1 MKQVLSGILQIITR
15 DEKAKFG
22 LLIAAD
28 LFIGLLDIA
37 FLGALLLVIGFYTKG
52 IDPAYLRY
60 LPASLADRNSVW
72 LIGIFLLLFALKN
85 YLGYAAT
92 HFQHHFF
99 YDVAT
104 RLSGRNIREYFN
116 GSYQQYVGVNSAS
129 YIRHISQQP
138 IEFSHYVLNNV
149 QQIIS
154 QLILIVFAVAA
165 ILLYHPTLFLLLLV
179 LLLPPVVVLG
189 WFIKQRSGRLRG
201 QTKVAAELAIRHLNE
216 SLAGYVEGNI
226 YSKKDFFVDR
236 YYQYQR
242 QLNDTMAAQNTVQS
256 LPPRLVEVF
265 AVLGFFILIVINKF
279 SANAPAVD
287 ILTIGIFMA
296 AAYKIIP
303 GIVKI
308 LNSQSQIRAYSFTL
322 TDLLPKDNKPPV
334 SVVQTDS
341 QLRSVR
347 FSNVCFHYKDHPVL
361 NNINFKLRAGE
372 LVGLSAPSGRG
383 KTTMINLLLGFL
395 EPCAGNI
402 IVNDKPTT
410 ATSRQGL
417 WQSVAYAKQQPYFI
431 HDTIAKNITLS
442 EDGPDSDRLDNALQL
457 SGLSIMMDKFPG
469 GIDFMVN
476 EDGRN
481 ISGGQRQRIALARAL
496 YRDADLLILDE
507 PFSEL
512 DEKSANG
519 ILKKLK
525 SVADSGKIVL
535 LISHQHSHLAYCNQ
549 VISIN
554 D

>member
-15 DEKAKFG
+15 EEKAKFG

-28 LFIGLLDIA
+28 LFVGLLDIV

-52 IDPAYLRY
+52 IDPVYLRY
-60 LPASLADRNSVW
+60 LPASLADRNSTG

-85 YLGYAAT
+85 YLGYIAT
-92 HFQHHFF
+92 RFQHHFF

-129 YIRHISQQP
+129 YIRRISQQP
-138 IEFSHYVLNNV
+138 IEFSHYVLTNV

-189 WFIKQRSGRLRG
+189 WFIKRRSGRIRG
-201 QTKVAAELAIRHLNE
+201 QTKIAAEQAIRHLNE

-226 YSKKDFFVDR
+226 YDKKDFFINR
-236 YYQYQR
+236 YHQYQQ
-242 QLNDTMAAQNTVQS
+242 QLNNTMAAQNTVQS

-265 AVLGFFILIVINKF
+265 AVLGFFILIVINKL
-279 SANAPAVD
+279 SASAPAVD

-322 TDLLPKDNKPPV
+322 TDLLPRQHKPMV
-334 SVVQTDS
+334 SVVPTDA
-341 QLRSVR
+341 QLRSIR
-347 FSNVCFHYKDHPVL
+347 FDRVCFHYKDHPVL
-361 NNINFKLRAGE
+361 NNVGFKIRAGE
-372 LVGLSAPSGRG
+372 LIGLSAPSGRG
-383 KTTMINLLLGFL
+383 KTTLINLLLGFL

-402 IVNDKPTT
+402 IINDKPTT
-410 ATSRQGL
+410 AISRQGL
-417 WQSVAYAKQQPYFI
+417 WPSVAYAKQQPYFI
-431 HDTIAKNITLS
+431 HDSIAKNITLS
-442 EDGPDSDRLDNALQL
+442 DAPPDAGRLNNALEI
-457 SGLSIMMDKFPG
+457 SGLSAMMDKFAG
-469 GIDFMVN
+469 GTDFIIN

-496 YRDADLLILDE
+496 YREADLLILDE

-512 DEKSANG
+512 DESSANS

-525 SVADSGKIVL
+525 HLADSGKIVL
-535 LISHQHSHLAYCNQ
+535 LISHQQSHLAYCNQ